1 MDEKTKSR
9 FRWKFYGL
17 AVQLDI
23 IILLVAMSIP
33 VFLIIHSPYTLPLV
47 IAMLATALVLSIVFF
62 RKYRATKAW
71 LDDTAE
77 KENEPEQEIVS

>member
-1 MDEKTKSR
+1 MDEKEKSQ

-33 VFLIIHSPYTLPLV
+33 VFLIIHSPYTVPLV
-47 IAMLATALVLSIVFF
+47 IVMLATALVLSLDFL
-62 RKYRATKAW
+62 RKYRATRAW

-77 KENEPEQEIVS
+77 KENEIKQEIVS

>member
-1 MDEKTKSR
+1 MDEKEKSQ

-33 VFLIIHSPYTLPLV
+33 VLLIIHSPYTFPLIIV
-47 IAMLATALVLSIVFF
+47 MLATALVLSFDF
-62 RKYRATKAW
+62 LRKYRATRAW

-77 KENEPEQEIVS
+77 KENEIKQEIVS

>member
-47 IAMLATALVLSIVFF
+47 VVMLASALVLSIDFLK
-62 RKYRATKAW
+62 KYRTTKAW

-77 KENEPEQEIVS
+77 KENEGKQEIVS